1 MPRGS
6 SPRVRGKPVGE
17 RGRCFAGGLIPARAG
32 KTCGGARSLFR
43 RGAHPRAC
51 GENAQC
57 SPRGWDRCGS
67 SPRVRGKPEPR
78 DDRRGVGG
86 LIPARAG
93 KTRRTTL
100 APGPPGA
107 HPRACGENAW
117 LNSSAVISPGSSP
130 RVRGKRR
137 QDRARRCNLRLI
149 PARAGKTL
157 RGPST
162 ALWHPAHP
170 RACGENRHECG
181 DGEDLLGSSPRVRG
195 KRSSIQASCSSS
207 RLIPARAGKTKTSP
221 QPGPGGTAHPRA
233 CGENRRSCTRR
244 PPEPGSSPRVRGK
257 RRMLDDFFHLPG
269 LIPARAG
276 KTYAPPIRPETSR
289 AHPRACGENSSPSPL
304 PVVFVG
310 SSPRV
315 RGKRS
320 DSHRGRSRAGLIPAR
335 AGKTG
340 GSVCR
345 SRSPRAHPRACGEND
360 AAPVRVRAMF
370 GSSPRVR
377 GKRPRRRARAQE
389 DRLIP
394 ARAGKT
400 RSVCAAARRERA
412 HPRACGENVASA
424 SEWGGTTGSSP
435 RVRGKPSMKSAAILA
450 HWLIPA
456 RAGKTTAASSAVS
469 SGGAHPRA
477 CGENVRWTSQA
488 DREGGSSPRVRGKL
502 LLLRWG
508 PRSRRLIPARA
519 GKTRT
524 GRRPRRRGP
533 AHPRA
538 CGENHMAPSSAARSG
553 GSSPRV
559 RGKPLQHGR
568 PPARGRLIPARAGKT
583 SSAAFPLSGGAAHPR
598 ACGENWP
605 ASGMTANGAGSSPRV
620 RGKRVLEGDEG
631 RKVGLIPA
639 RAGKTGV
646 GRVVLARVEA
656 HPRACGEN
664 SHSGYTFGTGGG
676 SSPRVRG
683 KPLSHARRG
692 QVLGLIPARAGKT
705 RTPI

>member
-1 MPRGS
+1 MRGKLCEVRPPLFGIRLIPARAGKTATSAATARISSAHPRACGENAHPSRPRAPPPGSSPRVRGKRKPPRSRGRVGRLIPARAGKTVDRVHAGLQSRAHPRACGENNAGVSGNASILGSSPRVRGKWQRPRPVHLRGRLIPARAGKTSPPRTSWCSGTAHPRACGENPDRQCGTARSRGS
-6 SPRVRGKPVGE
+6 SPRVRGKPD
-17 RGRCFAGGLIPARAG
+17 RLRALADDLRLIPARAG
-32 KTCGGARSLFR
+32 KTRCTHARVPPLR
-43 RGAHPRAC
+43 AHPRAC
-51 GENAQC
+51 GENAGGAH
-57 SPRGWDRCGS
+57 PRLGPGGS
-67 SPRVRGKPEPR
+67 SPRVRGKLRPGAHR
-78 DDRRGVGG
+78 LRALG

-93 KTRRTTL
+93 KTRCHRGCHL
-100 APGPPGA
+100 LLRA
-107 HPRACGENAW
+107 HPRACGENVVC
-117 LNSSAVISPGSSP
+117 STTSFTFPGSSP
-130 RVRGKRR
+130 RVRGKRTPR
-137 QDRARRCNLRLI
+137 PSAPKPVGLI
-149 PARAGKTL
+149 PARAGKTHLLL
-157 RGPST
+157 RF
-162 ALWHPAHP
+162 LWCLWAHP
-170 RACGENRHECG
+170 RACGEN
-181 DGEDLLGSSPRVRG
+181 
-195 KRSSIQASCSSS
+195 
-207 RLIPARAGKTKTSP
+207 ARTHTGADH
-221 QPGPGGTAHPRA
+221 A
-233 CGENRRSCTRR
+233 
-244 PPEPGSSPRVRGK
+244 PGSSPRVRGK
-257 RRMLDDFFHLPG
+257 RADRCAGLARLG

-276 KTYAPPIRPETSR
+276 KTHEHGVA
-289 AHPRACGENSSPSPL
+289 
-304 PVVFVG
+304 VVDDG
-310 SSPRV
+310 
-315 RGKRS
+315 
-320 DSHRGRSRAGLIPAR
+320 
-335 AGKTG
+335 
-340 GSVCR
+340 
-345 SRSPRAHPRACGEND
+345 AHPRACGEND

-583 SSAAFPLSGGAAHPR
+583 G
-598 ACGENWP
+598 
-605 ASGMTANGAGSSPRV
+605 V
-620 RGKRVLEGDEG
+620 RD
-631 RKVGLIPA
+631 
-639 RAGKTGV
+639 
-646 GRVVLARVEA
+646 
-656 HPRACGEN
+656 
-664 SHSGYTFGTGGG
+664 
-676 SSPRVRG
+676 
-683 KPLSHARRG
+683 
-692 QVLGLIPARAGKT
+692 
-705 RTPI
+705 